1 MKKITYIGL
10 ERCDVVYHLANVLSL
25 QGKVLVVDNSYSADL
40 IRSVSVDGS
49 LGMREWR
56 NVVYMCDVDVKR
68 TDLTEFEYVID
79 YLGLAFTEDDLL
91 DNDINL
97 IMPDFTLEA
106 LTRVKELPARI
117 NNPIYILRD
126 QCNKKFTAKSVATLL
141 GVHPKEI
148 AGWITLSVS
157 DLASYIA
164 LTHNH
169 ISNIKTLSNDFVTAI
184 SYIASKVFEVEDEKK
199 MDKIMAAARK
209 IK

>member
-56 NVVYMCDVDVKR
+56 NVVYMCDVDLKR

-126 QCNKKFTAKSVATLL
+126 QCNKKFTA
-141 GVHPKEI
+141 
-148 AGWITLSVS
+148 WITLSVS